1 MICREEHLSS
11 NLEKPRN
18 CESSAYVLPSAE
30 DVVIYSC
37 SPDDRSWLKTIKLEQ
52 CDRSD
57 LASLLAFISNVQR
70 IAPFRVFTCDSNE
83 PLIDNVHFGLFLPKL
98 ISLRG
103 TELTLS
109 YPLCKSGIVHEL
121 LKPYYVDGGLPES
134 LVIAIFSRAVKSLS
148 KLHDLGWIHRAI
160 CARHLLLH
168 PSSENNEDFL
178 DVSFCGLGSIAPVR
192 PFGSVLNRADLPV
205 IDARWRGWHY
215 QNLQETV
222 YSTHPVAWYSPEM
235 IEQDFE
241 GYGKPADIYSL
252 GMTLA
257 EMFTGIAPFVGTI
270 TPSLIFLKK
279 LTLKEP
285 LSLPCPPGRTASGD
299 MLAIFESCTH
309 LDPNCRPTAADL
321 LRTPWV
327 QRGLATPLRESLL
340 TPFRQQ

>member
-1 MICREEHLSS
+1 MICGEEHLSS
-11 NLEKPRN
+11 TWDKPRGR
-18 CESSAYVLPSAE
+18 ESTVHVLPSAD
-30 DVVIYSC
+30 DVVMYRSC
-37 SPDDRSWLKTIKLEQ
+37 PDNRFWLKTIRLEQ

-57 LASLLAFISNVQR
+57 LASLLAFISNIQK
-70 IAPFRVFTCDSNE
+70 ISPFRAFACGSNE
-83 PLIDNVHFGLFLPKL
+83 PPTHNVHYGLFLPKL
-98 ISLRG
+98 ISLHG

-109 YPLCKSGIVHEL
+109 YPLCKSSAVHEL

-134 LVIAIFSRAVKSLS
+134 LVVAIFSRAVRSLS

-160 CARHLLLH
+160 CARHLLFH
-168 PSSENNEDFL
+168 SSSENDKDL
-178 DVSFCGLGSIAPVR
+178 DVSFCGLGSIAPAR
-192 PFGSVLNRADLPV
+192 PLGSVLNRADLPI

-215 QNLQETV
+215 QNLQETI

-235 IEQDFE
+235 IAQDFE

-257 EMFTGIAPFVGTI
+257 EMFTGIAPYVGTI

-285 LSLPCPPGRTASGD
+285 LLLPCPPGRTASGD

-309 LDPNCRPTAADL
+309 LDPNRRPTAEDL

-327 QRGLATPLRESLL
+327 QCGLATPLRESLL
-340 TPFRQQ
+340 APFRQQ